1 MSFQEIQ
8 KTVELLPS
16 LEDNDLDPVI
26 SHLATFLSDNLNV
39 AKDQMSADANSN
51 EHWTNA
57 SKLAELCANAA
68 RDQRTRGPLGK
79 AGVIQTIAAI
89 MELANAEGKEYVIQ
103 ALRSFANLCFDEDD
117 NRKLVAESGLIPTIV
132 NGLSSNN
139 PSLVRTTCGAL
150 MNLCIDSEDVIQEQ
164 VCDCN
169 GVQALMK
176 LLEPA
181 QMDHGE
187 EAMVNTAAKLLT
199 ILQEN
204 EKAVLQIAAEEGV
217 SKLIDLVRY
226 SWTVDKLEDLDLL
239 EYLSE
244 ILQHV
249 LSENEYAQAS
259 AGKSL
264 SFITLLD
271 FIEQAEIAD
280 DADEE
285 EQKQFDQICKC
296 FVKAIVDVSLADD
309 NLNHLYENESVL
321 NRYLK
326 WIEDANDESVTS
338 DMQTCAAL
346 SLGNLARTDEHCVD
360 LVQKYHVEI
369 PLLRLLKKTTDLRV
383 QHAVVSILKNLS
395 LPKQNKQ
402 NIGSAGAIQAV
413 APYLD
418 ASKDMLKPVQFAVI
432 GILKL
437 LAVGDDFNAT
447 QIVTAEPSV
456 DEAEESDTISPL
468 DRVVEFIQRV
478 DDVAAKSEATRV
490 LVNLIKTAWSQEN
503 VSSVVLRERLCSI
516 QIVKALAALVR
527 SSKFSILQNEA
538 IIALT
543 LLFTQENNDAFIR
556 DGLAVFVA
564 PEESL
569 SHVTDE
575 STETQSEELEK
586 ATLNLL
592 QVLLRIIIEND
603 AQMPEQVRCNA
614 CVLLERTVLVAKKVQ
629 SDNLQ
634 LLKDQVFEH
643 LNDNNAL
650 SSSLQ
655 ERITQ
660 LRLASS

>member
-1 MSFQEIQ
+1 
-8 KTVELLPS
+8 
-16 LEDNDLDPVI
+16 
-26 SHLATFLSDNLNV
+26 
-39 AKDQMSADANSN
+39 AKEQISADPHNDEYWN
-51 EHWTNA
+51 NA

-79 AGVIQTIAAI
+79 AGVIQSIAAI
-89 MELANAEGKEYVIQ
+89 MRLANTEGKDYVIQ
-103 ALRSFANLCFDEDD
+103 ALRSFANLCFDEDE
-117 NRKLVAESGLIPTIV
+117 NRKLVAESELIPTIV
-132 NGLSSNN
+132 EGLSSKN

-150 MNLCIDSEDVIQEQ
+150 MNLCIDSDVIQEQ

-169 GVQALMK
+169 GVKALMS

-187 EAMVNTAAKLLT
+187 DAMVNTAAKLLT
-199 ILQEN
+199 IIQEN
-204 EKAVLQIAAEEGV
+204 EKAVPQIAAEEGV

-249 LSENEYAQAS
+249 LAENEYAQAS

-326 WIEDANDESVTS
+326 WIENADDESVTS

-402 NIGSAGAIQAV
+402 NIGAAGAIQAV

-437 LAVGDDFNAT
+437 LAVGD
-447 QIVTAEPSV
+447 AETSSN
-456 DEAEESDTISPL
+456 EGEESGTISPL

-503 VSSVVLRERLCSI
+503 VSSVVLRERLCSV
-516 QIVKALAALVR
+516 QIVKALAALIR
-527 SSKFSILQNEA
+527 SSKFSILQNEG

-543 LLFTQENNDAFIR
+543 LLFTQENSDAFIQ

-603 AQMPEQVRCNA
+603 AQMPDQVRCNA
-614 CVLLERTVLVAKKVQ
+614 CVLLERTIIAAKKVQ

-634 LLKDQVFEH
+634 LLKDQVLEQI
-643 LNDNNAL
+643 NDNNAL

-655 ERITQ
+655 DRIAQ

>member
-1 MSFQEIQ
+1 MSIQEIEA
-8 KTVELLPS
+8 TVKQLPS
-16 LEDNDLDPVI
+16 LDDNELDPVI
-26 SHLATFLSDNLNV
+26 AHLATFLSDNLKV
-39 AKDQMSADANSN
+39 AKDQISADASN
-51 EHWTNA
+51 VEHWTNA
-57 SKLAELCANAA
+57 SRLAELCANTA
-68 RDQRTRGPLGK
+68 RDQRTRNPLGK
-79 AGVIQTIAAI
+79 FGIIQTIAAI
-89 MELANAEGKEYVIQ
+89 LKLANEEGKEYVIQ
-103 ALRSFANLCFDEDD
+103 ALRAFANLCFDEDD
-117 NRKLVAESGLIPTIV
+117 NRKLVAESGVIPTV
-132 NGLSSNN
+132 VEGLSSKS
-139 PSLVRTTCGAL
+139 PALVRTTCGAL
-150 MNLCIDSEDVIQEQ
+150 MNLCIDSDVIQEQ

-169 GVQALMK
+169 GVQALMR

-187 EAMVNTAAKLLT
+187 EAMVNTAAKLLS
-199 ILQEN
+199 IIQEN
-204 EKAVLQIAAEEGV
+204 EKAIAQIVAEDGV

-249 LSENEYAQAS
+249 LAENESAQVS

-309 NLNHLYENESVL
+309 NLNHLYENSSVL

-395 LPKQNKQ
+395 LPRQNKQ
-402 NIGSAGAIQAV
+402 DIGAVGAIQAV

-437 LAVGDDFNAT
+437 LAVGDVFNAT
-447 QIVTAEPSV
+447 QIVTAEQSLE
-456 DEAEESDTISPL
+456 DGASDNISPL

-503 VSSVVLRERLCSI
+503 VSSVVLRERLCSK
-516 QIVKALAALVR
+516 QIVIALAALVR
-527 SSKFSILQNEA
+527 SSKFSILQNEG

-543 LLFTQENNDAFIR
+543 LLFTQENSDTFIQ

-603 AQMPEQVRCNA
+603 AQMPDQVRCNA
-614 CVLLERTVLVAKKVQ
+614 CVLLERTILAAKKVR

-634 LLKDQVFEH
+634 LLKDQVLEQ
-643 LNDNNAL
+643 LNDNSDL